1 MKYPLVPLINELTF
15 PVLFFWV
22 CLPFGLLLILVIFW
36 LQFLLHKAR
45 LSNIKG
51 IKTPTSNNSNG
62 NVHFKSGTEF
72 EGNSS
77 QSKMSG
83 RASESDLWSPSPVEK
98 RWSKNPHLSV
108 KDTNQRKCFSASIS
122 DKWNQGV
129 DQYCFD
135 KNSLYNTIMS
145 LCVPVI
151 TLPINLLYQLF
162 QLSNVLRIQL
172 LLSSP
177 IVHTYQA
184 FSRLNEKAVKTLVS
198 LKHELCDLS
207 ISIRRQ
213 RKKRVA
219 GTKG

>member
-135 KNSLYNTIMS
+135 KNSLYNTIMT
-145 LCVPVI
+145 V
-151 TLPINLLYQLF
+151 
-162 QLSNVLRIQL
+162 L
-172 LLSSP
+172 LLGFESVIPSVMKVAVCAGDHPSHQSALPVVSALQCSSNP
-177 IVHTYQA
+177 AATF
-184 FSRLNEKAVKTLVS
+184 FSNCSYLPSFFPAE
-198 LKHELCDLS
+198 
-207 ISIRRQ
+207 
-213 RKKRVA
+213 
-219 GTKG
+219 